1 MNPTMEF
8 TQGEPLTEEQAIAHV
23 ESLGYHSLA
32 FDDSH
37 DVDEELHWHEFDS
50 VAIVI
55 SGSGSFA
62 DETGAVTQVQPGCMV
77 TAWGFKSP
85 LRHQFLLRP
94 AGETG
99 LNYPMR
105 SRFTSMPASSRS
117 QVSAVTPSLFSRCF

>member
-37 DVDEELHWHEFDS
+37 EVDEELHWHEFDS

-77 TAWGFKSP
+77 TAEAGWLHRTLAGTKTRVVLGSNTP
-85 LRHQFLLRP
+85 YGEWSRP
-94 AGETG
+94 I
-99 LNYPMR
+99 NKD
-105 SRFTSMPASSRS
+105 PASRP
-117 QVSAVTPSLFSRCF
+117 Q

>member
-1 MNPTMEF
+1 MEF

-85 LRHQFLLRP
+85 SDTNSCSGRP
-94 AGETG
+94 EK
-99 LNYPMR
+99 R
-105 SRFTSMPASSRS
+105 
-117 QVSAVTPSLFSRCF
+117 VSTTRCARVSPRCRLPHGPKCRP